1 MKWIFTYYASIT
13 LRRTNNQTKMSAKS
27 ITAKNTGNSV
37 ITTTFDC
44 ACGLKINKTCPKAV
58 ALQKRLHLTKCEA
71 GRILFEEYK
80 KSGEDQV
87 FKYTQ
92 TIYNGSTMKK
102 EVIFSNEGTAYGGKC
117 IK

>member
-13 LRRTNNQTKMSAKS
+13 LRRTNNQTKMSTKS
-27 ITAKNTGNSV
+27 ITAKNTGSCI
-37 ITTTFDC
+37 ITNTFDC

-58 ALQKRLHLTKCEA
+58 SLQKRLHLTKCEA
-71 GRILFEEYK
+71 GRIAYEQYT
-80 KSGEDQV
+80 KSGEDKL

-92 TIYNGSTMKK
+92 TIYKGSVVKQ
-102 EVIFSNEGTAYGGKC
+102 EVIFSHEGTAYGGKC

>member
-1 MKWIFTYYASIT
+1 
-13 LRRTNNQTKMSAKS
+13 MSAKS

-37 ITTTFDC
+37 VTTTFDC

-71 GRILFEEYK
+71 GRIAYEQYT
-80 KSGEDQV
+80 KSGQDKL
-87 FKYTQ
+87 FKYSQ
-92 TIYNGSTMKK
+92 TIYNGSVVKQD
-102 EVIFSNEGTAYGGKC
+102 VIFSNEGTAYGGKC